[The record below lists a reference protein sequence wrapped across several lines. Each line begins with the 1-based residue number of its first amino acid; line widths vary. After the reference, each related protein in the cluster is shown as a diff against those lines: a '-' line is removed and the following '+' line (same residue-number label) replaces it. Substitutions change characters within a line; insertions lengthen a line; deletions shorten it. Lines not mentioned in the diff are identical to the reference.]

1 MDDEMRQCLLTLR
14 QKREPGEE
22 AEPLRGHRV
31 LALQHDVVVVLL
43 RRHLVEKLQKILML
57 KNVSGG
63 EKMEV
68 GKFKVSKSGLK
79 LIRY

>member
-43 RRHLVEKLQKILML
+43 RRHLVEKLQKIL
-57 KNVSGG
+57 NV
-63 EKMEV
+63 
-68 GKFKVSKSGLK
+68 
-79 LIRY
+79 